1 MSLSEQLQKQQ
12 YQEIWNQYCG
22 FLDLNMEE
30 YMNIQKRLMEEQISL
45 WSNSIIGKTIL
56 KGKTP
61 GNIEEFREMVPLTD
75 YEDYA
80 DILLR
85 KDGDSLP
92 GNPVIWIQ
100 TTWAGGKHPI
110 KVAPYT
116 RSMLDTFRNNV
127 VACLLLATSQ

>member
-45 WSNSIIGKTIL
+45 WSNSTIGKTIL

-61 GNIEEFREMVPLTD
+61 ET
-75 YEDYA
+75 
-80 DILLR
+80 
-85 KDGDSLP
+85 
-92 GNPVIWIQ
+92 
-100 TTWAGGKHPI
+100 
-110 KVAPYT
+110 
-116 RSMLDTFRNNV
+116 
-127 VACLLLATSQ
+127 

>member
-45 WSNSIIGKTIL
+45 WSNSTIGKTIL

-61 GNIEEFREMVPLTD
+61 GNI
-75 YEDYA
+75 
-80 DILLR
+80 
-85 KDGDSLP
+85 
-92 GNPVIWIQ
+92 
-100 TTWAGGKHPI
+100 
-110 KVAPYT
+110 
-116 RSMLDTFRNNV
+116 
-127 VACLLLATSQ
+127 